1 MTDYR
6 RLYIPGATYF
16 FTLVTE
22 GRHALFTSEAA
33 INRLRESFRYA
44 LTHRPFR
51 FDAVVI
57 LPDHLHAIWT
67 LPAGDD
73 DFSERWRLVKY
84 RFSHRSPSR
93 EEKRQSLTKKREKGL
108 WQRRFWEHCIRDD
121 IDFARHLDYLHF
133 NPVKHGLARRAADW
147 PYSSFPRFVELGVYS
162 MDWGCPGEAPEI
174 PGDGGE

>member
-6 RLYIPGATYF
+6 RLYVPGATYF

-22 GRHALFTSEAA
+22 SRCPLFLEDAA
-33 INRLRESFRYA
+33 IERLREAFRYA
-44 LTHRPFR
+44 LERRPFHL
-51 FDAVVI
+51 DAVVV

-84 RFSHRSPSR
+84 RFSHRSQSPGTT
-93 EEKRQSLTKKREKGL
+93 RQSLAAKREKGL

-121 IDFARHLDYLHF
+121 ADFARHLDYLHY
-133 NPVKHGLARRAADW
+133 NPVKHGMAARAADW
-147 PYSSFPRFVELGVYS
+147 PYSSFLRFVELGIYP
-162 MDWGCPGEAPEI
+162 MDWGCPGGLPEI
-174 PGDGGE
+174 AGDGGE

>member
-22 GRHALFTSEAA
+22 GRRPLFAADEAVD
-33 INRLRESFRYA
+33 RLRLAFHYA
-44 LTHRPFR
+44 LERRPFR
-51 FDAVVI
+51 FVAVVI

-67 LPAGDD
+67 LPDGDR

-84 RFSHRSPSR
+84 RFSLLSPAGAVPRRS
-93 EEKRQSLTKKREKGL
+93 LIAKREKGL

-121 IDFARHLDYLHF
+121 ADFARHLDYLHF
-133 NPVKHGLARRAADW
+133 NPVKHGLVARTADW
-147 PYSSFPRFVELGVYS
+147 PHSSFVRFVELGIYP
-162 MDWGCPGEAPEI
+162 MDWGCPTGVPEVAGE
-174 PGDGGE
+174 GGE